1 MTLGFAETVPRF
13 RLAPCLNNVPPN
25 RVAAGRR
32 AETPGTGRTPRRLVF
47 LVDLVGLSIR
57 HQGIFYRSLK
67 PPGCGSGKPNRFDR
81 KPVKIGQIQIFK
93 L

>member
-47 LVDLVGLSIR
+47 FSGPRRLVDS
-57 HQGIFYRSLK
+57 
-67 PPGCGSGKPNRFDR
+67 
-81 KPVKIGQIQIFK
+81 
-93 L
+93 